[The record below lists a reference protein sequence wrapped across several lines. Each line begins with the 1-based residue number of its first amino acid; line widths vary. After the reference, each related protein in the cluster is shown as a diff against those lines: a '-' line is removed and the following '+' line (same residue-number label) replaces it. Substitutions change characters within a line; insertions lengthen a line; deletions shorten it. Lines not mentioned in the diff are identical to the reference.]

1 MTRIAHVGLLSALI
15 AAPLSAQIPTTEY
28 AARRDTVAAHMG
40 DGVLLSFGAGESMT
54 DEADFHQLPAFQY
67 LTGYD
72 RANAVFVMAVHGG
85 KVTYQMLFEP
95 PIDPRRALYDG
106 FAPDSA
112 DLAHRTGLGLRDRDQ
127 LRDVMDGLAWR
138 GTLWTVTDA
147 HSRDYRSSDSLSAE
161 RYFTQRFW
169 AAHPGVTIRSADA
182 MLDSLMVVKSPAE
195 IALLRKAV
203 SISVLGEIAAMK
215 AVHPGVNEGQI
226 QALTDYT
233 FRMAGASGP
242 SFRAIIGSGLNS
254 TSYHYRAN
262 DRDMQAGEMVVMD
275 MGALYDGYAGDVTR
289 TIPVNGK
296 YTADQAAIYAIVR
309 SAQQA
314 AADVA
319 RPGAPVGDG
328 DKAIRAIMATELARL
343 GPDRGAGCLLRPAV
357 GRRRAL
363 RAGAGGLLAGLPLHG
378 ARSGARHRPRGA
390 RRRRVLLLTDRHLPA
405 ERGLHHRA
413 GRVHQHRAPRHA
425 ARHAEEPRLHRE
437 GAADGGAVQSHR
449 DPDRGRLPDHADRR
463 GVAVAGAEGNEGDRG
478 GDAGRREESQ
488 EVTFVIARR
497 PRRG

>member
-1 MTRIAHVGLLSALI
+1 MPRIIRIGLLSLLVAT
-15 AAPLSAQIPTTEY
+15 PLAAQIPTPEY
-28 AARRDTVAAHMG
+28 AARRDTVAAHLG

-54 DEADFHQLPAFQY
+54 DEADFHQLPAFEY
-67 LTGYD
+67 LTGYG
-72 RANAVFVMAVHGG
+72 RVNAVFIMAVRGG

-112 DLAHRTGLGLRDRDQ
+112 DLERRTGLGLRDRER
-127 LRDVMDGLAWR
+127 LREVMDGLAGR

-161 RYFTQRFW
+161 RYFVQRFW
-169 AAHPGVTIRSADA
+169 AAHPSVTVRSADA
-182 MLDSLMVVKSPAE
+182 LLDSLVVVKSPAE

-203 SISVLGEIAAMK
+203 DISVQGQIAAMK
-215 AVHPGVNEGQI
+215 AVHPGANEGQI
-226 QALTDYT
+226 HALTDYT

-242 SFRAIIGSGLNS
+242 SFRAIIGSGPNS

-262 DRDMQAGEMVVMD
+262 DRVMQAGEVVVMD

-296 YTADQAAIYAIVR
+296 YTADQAAIYTIVR

-319 RPGAPVGDG
+319 RPGAPVATG

-343 GPDRGAGCLLRPAV
+343 GLTEGADATFDPPWADAARCERAPVVCTQAFLYMAHGPGHGIGLEVHDAGGYSYSPTGIFQLNEVFTIEPGVYISTALLDMLADTPKNRAFIAKVRPAV
-357 GRRRAL
+357 
-363 RAGAGGLLAGLPLHG
+363 
-378 ARSGARHRPRGA
+378 
-390 RRRRVLLLTDRHLPA
+390 
-405 ERGLHHRA
+405 ERYNHIGIRIEDDYLVTA
-413 GRVHQHRAPRHA
+413 DGVEWLSKAPREIKEIEKA
-425 ARHAEEPRLHRE
+425 MR
-437 GAADGGAVQSHR
+437 
-449 DPDRGRLPDHADRR
+449 
-463 GVAVAGAEGNEGDRG
+463 
-478 GDAGRREESQ
+478 
-488 EVTFVIARR
+488 
-497 PRRG
+497 

>member
-1 MTRIAHVGLLSALI
+1 MPRIARFGLLSVLLASPI
-15 AAPLSAQIPTTEY
+15 SAQVPTAEY
-28 AARRDTVAAHMG
+28 AARRDTVAAHLA

-72 RANAVFVMAVHGG
+72 RVNAVFVMAVRGG
-85 KVTYQMLFEP
+85 RVTYQMLFEP

-112 DLAHRTGLGLRDRDQ
+112 DLQRRTGLGLRDRDQ
-127 LRDVMDGLAWR
+127 LRDVMDALAGR

-161 RYFTQRFW
+161 RYFVQRFW
-169 AAHPGVTIRSADA
+169 AAHPSVTVRSADA
-182 MLDSLMVVKSPAE
+182 LLDSLMVVKSPAE

-203 SISVLGEIAAMK
+203 DISVIGELAAMK
-215 AVHPGVNEGQI
+215 AVRPGVNEGQVH
-226 QALTDYT
+226 ALTDYT

-242 SFRAIIGSGLNS
+242 SFRAIIGSGPNS

-262 DRDMQAGEMVVMD
+262 DRVMQAGEVVVMD

-289 TIPVNGK
+289 TIPVSGK
-296 YTADQAAIYAIVR
+296 FTADQAAIYTIVR

-319 RPGAPVGDG
+319 RPGEPVSTG

-343 GPDRGAGCLLRPAV
+343 GLTEGPDATFDPPWADAARCERVPVVCSQAFLYMAHGPGHGIGLEV
-357 GRRRAL
+357 HD
-363 RAGAGGLLAGLPLHG
+363 AGGYSYSPTGSFQLNEVFTIEPGVYISTALLDMLADTPKNR
-378 ARSGARHRPRGA
+378 AFIAKVRP
-390 RRRRVLLLTDRHLPA
+390 VV
-405 ERGLHHRA
+405 ERYNHTGIRIEDDYLITPT
-413 GRVHQHRAPRHA
+413 GVEWLSQAPREIKEIEAVMQA
-425 ARHAEEPRLHRE
+425 AAK
-437 GAADGGAVQSHR
+437 S
-449 DPDRGRLPDHADRR
+449 
-463 GVAVAGAEGNEGDRG
+463 RG
-478 GDAGRREESQ
+478 GK
-488 EVTFVIARR
+488 
-497 PRRG
+497 